1 MDPIKNIVSDV
12 IGKMSS
18 KGFNEQT
25 RILEVWQKIVGE
37 KGTKHARVSGLKD
50 GTLMVLVDSS
60 AWLFQLNL
68 KRKNILEQLQKE
80 KLEIQKIIF
89 KIGKV

>member
-1 MDPIKNIVSDV
+1 MDPIKNIVNDV
-12 IGKMSS
+12 IGKISS
-18 KGFNEQT
+18 KGFNDQT
-25 RILEVWQKIVGE
+25 KIFEVWQKIIGE
-37 KGTKHARVSGLKD
+37 TGIKHTRVSGMKD
-50 GTLMVLVDSS
+50 GTLMVLVDSP

-68 KRKNILEQLQKE
+68 KRKNILDQIQKE